1 MFEAWNQKKRRK
13 GEKMFHFKGKDEGSR
28 QGAGPAVVVP
38 AFYIL
43 P

>member
-1 MFEAWNQKKRRK
+1 MFEAWNQKKGRK
-13 GEKMFHFKGKDEGSR
+13 GEKMFRFKGKDEGSR